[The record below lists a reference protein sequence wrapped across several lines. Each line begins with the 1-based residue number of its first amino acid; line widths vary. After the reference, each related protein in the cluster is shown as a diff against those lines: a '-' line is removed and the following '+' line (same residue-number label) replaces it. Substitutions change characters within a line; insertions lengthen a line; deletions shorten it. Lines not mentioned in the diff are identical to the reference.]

1 MCLQACCIITSPLP
15 AHSFDCVGF
24 EGGLA
29 AGRRCLMRLATRQRD
44 LDSALERQERCR
56 GKGEYQCPCGC
67 HCRACPQCT
76 QSTDTNWSRDCGTLS
91 HAKHAFLLR
100 RLCWHDAICVGTLSV
115 GKLQVALAFPYSW
128 HLCQASAVLQH
139 PSRRHDDGCV
149 SQSCTF
155 HLPRASG
162 SPMVVDPSAHWLG
175 SLCGFRCEGPVV
187 AVPEG

>member
-1 MCLQACCIITSPLP
+1 MCLQACCIITSPPP

-76 QSTDTNWSRDCGTLS
+76 QKTDTNWSRDCGTLS

-100 RLCWHDAICVGTLSV
+100 RLCWHDAICVGIAPSLS
-115 GKLQVALAFPYSW
+115 
-128 HLCQASAVLQH
+128 ASCKWRLHVHIFGIFAGFGWRKSL
-139 PSRRHDDGCV
+139 PSVR
-149 SQSCTF
+149 SPATPPTF
-155 HLPRASG
+155 LLSRASG